1 MRVDRLR
8 LMDAIEQ
15 VDLIRAFAERVRE
28 AFFTDLLVQSAI
40 LHRLA
45 LLGEACRTL
54 SPSLREA
61 HPEVPWAQIVAFRN
75 VAIHEYF
82 GMDLDLVWGIVTDHV
97 DSLGAWLDF
106 ILKAL
111 PEG

>member
-1 MRVDRLR
+1 
-8 LMDAIEQ
+8 MDAIEQ
-15 VDLIRAFAERVRE
+15 VDLIRTFAGRGRE
-28 AFFTDLLVQSAI
+28 AFFEDMLVQSAI

-54 SPSLREA
+54 SPGLREA
-61 HPEVPWAQIVAFRN
+61 HPEVPWAQIIAFRN

-97 DSLGAWLDF
+97 DSLAASLDS
-106 ILKAL
+106 ILKTL